1 MKKTKDAIIERM
13 VSAIKFQKR
22 SRYEHEKKKK
32 KKGETKIGQVS
43 NDPFRIDHLN
53 DRTNKRSASDQKVRI
68 YSTLQSMSFTLRS
81 TFVLT
86 ESLCFDGQ

>member
-1 MKKTKDAIIERM
+1 MKKTKDAITERM

-32 KKGETKIGQVS
+32 GETKIGRVS
-43 NDPFRIDHLN
+43 SDPFRIDHLN

-68 YSTLQSMSFTLRS
+68 YSTL
-81 TFVLT
+81 
-86 ESLCFDGQ
+86 

>member
-1 MKKTKDAIIERM
+1 MKKTKDAITERM

-22 SRYEHEKKKK
+22 SRYEHGK
-32 KKGETKIGQVS
+32 KKGETKIGRVS
-43 NDPFRIDHLN
+43 SDPFRIDHLN

>member
-1 MKKTKDAIIERM
+1 MLLLREWSLRLN
-13 VSAIKFQKR
+13 FR
-22 SRYEHEKKKK
+22 SGRDMNTE
-32 KKGETKIGQVS
+32 KKGETKIGRVS
-43 NDPFRIDHLN
+43 SDPFRIDHLN